1 MSRSHKGRKDFKVN
15 NILARVVA
23 NKKKE
28 ATPMADFMTI
38 TFLGVYDKKGL
49 LFFNHL
55 STLVNESKR
64 TSFLHLLH
72 HLKCVRIFAK
82 FF

>member
-28 ATPMADFMTI
+28 AAPMADFMTI

-49 LFFNHL
+49 KYFSAVTDLF
-55 STLVNESKR
+55 
-64 TSFLHLLH
+64 
-72 HLKCVRIFAK
+72 K
-82 FF
+82 FS

>member
-28 ATPMADFMTI
+28 AAPMADFMTI

-49 LFFNHL
+49 KQFSSITDVFKF
-55 STLVNESKR
+55 SK
-64 TSFLHLLH
+64 FCLQ
-72 HLKCVRIFAK
+72 
-82 FF
+82 

>member
-49 LFFNHL
+49 LFFTLL
-55 STLVNESKR
+55 STLDPPMLIMNTYKI
-64 TSFLHLLH
+64 TSSS
-72 HLKCVRIFAK
+72 CVFCII
-82 FF
+82 

>member
-28 ATPMADFMTI
+28 AAPMADFMTI

-49 LFFNHL
+49 
-55 STLVNESKR
+55 KQ
-64 TSFLHLLH
+64 FLPITD
-72 HLKCVRIFAK
+72 VFK
-82 FF
+82 FSNFCLQ